1 MALILGCA
9 KRQVNEE
16 GHLAGEVLTDPV
28 TIGVGTVT
36 ADEWLFFLLGGLI
49 CSARAQV
56 CTLRFVTPS
65 VVTARSPL
73 WQSKAARPDSTHR
86 EFQKLY

>member
-1 MALILGCA
+1 LALILGRG
-9 KRQVNEE
+9 KKQVNEE
-16 GHLAGEVLTDPV
+16 GHLAGEVLTNPV

-49 CSARAQV
+49 CRAFGQV
-56 CTLRFVTPS
+56 LCFVTPS

-73 WQSKAARPDSTHR
+73 WSPKVARPTR
-86 EFQKLY
+86 LIGKFQKL